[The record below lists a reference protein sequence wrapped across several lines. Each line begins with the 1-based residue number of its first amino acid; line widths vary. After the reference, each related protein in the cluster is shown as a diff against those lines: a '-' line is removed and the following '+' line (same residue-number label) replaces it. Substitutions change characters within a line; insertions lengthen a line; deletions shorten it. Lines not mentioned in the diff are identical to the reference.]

1 MPEYLRFLIK
11 FWDRVNRIYAQKSVS
26 VPIFGSGTTRINEH
40 KDISDED
47 LLKMM
52 LWTFRISEM
61 RFMHLAKL
69 IIIIHSGKMDTINLL
84 DIKSSNNG
92 L

>member
-1 MPEYLRFLIK
+1 
-11 FWDRVNRIYAQKSVS
+11 
-26 VPIFGSGTTRINEH
+26 
-40 KDISDED
+40 
-47 LLKMM
+47 
-52 LWTFRISEM
+52 M